1 MKLFLELKKFVN
13 NTLQICLWIIVLIL
27 LKYLNINKEYMI
39 ITYVLY
45 ILFILCNINTT
56 TESFTEGE

>member
-1 MKLFLELKKFVN
+1 MNLVLELKKFVN